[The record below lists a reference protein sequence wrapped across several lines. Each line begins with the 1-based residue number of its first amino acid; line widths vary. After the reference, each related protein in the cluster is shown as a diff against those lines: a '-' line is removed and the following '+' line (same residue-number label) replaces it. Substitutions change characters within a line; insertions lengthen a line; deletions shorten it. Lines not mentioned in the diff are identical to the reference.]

1 MASIR
6 IRDGKY
12 QVNIRRRGYP
22 TVTRTFTSRRAAKSW
37 SKTTEFQMERGE
49 FNPHSNITVDQLIK
63 RYSQEVVPN
72 FSGNNPAK
80 YRCKTLRRLL
90 GKYRV
95 AELTPATLASYR
107 DQRLQT
113 IQPNSLRREFGLL
126 SAAINTAVI
135 DWGISIPSNPV
146 QFVRVPKFDD
156 RRERRLEDREEE
168 RLLDTAPPQYQ
179 RYIILALETAMRRS
193 ELLRMRKSHIDFD
206 KRTLLIPVTKNGKP
220 RTIPLSTSAIKAIK
234 DQLQIFSDPNVISFE
249 RDPLIFTFSLR
260 MFRRTFDR
268 IREELNM
275 KDWKPHDMR
284 HEATSRLFEKGFSI
298 VEVASITGHE
308 DFKMLKRYTHIKP
321 ESLVA
326 RLG

>member
-1 MASIR
+1 MGYIR
-6 IRDGKY
+6 AREGRY
-12 QVNIRRRGYP
+12 QANVRRKGYT
-22 TVTRTFTSRRAAKSW
+22 TVTKTFTSREAAKSW
-37 SKTTEFQMERGE
+37 TKATEIQMERGE
-49 FNPHSNITVDQLIK
+49 FNPHSNMTVAELLK
-63 RYSQEVVPN
+63 RYEKEIVPQ
-72 FSGNNPAK
+72 FKGSSPAL
-80 YRCKTLRRLL
+80 YRCKTLRRML
-90 GKYRV
+90 GKFRV
-95 AELTPATLASYR
+95 AEITPATLASYR
-107 DQRLQT
+107 DERLKT

-146 QFVRVPKFDD
+146 QFVRIPKFDD
-156 RRERRLEDREEE
+156 RRDRRLEDGEEE
-168 RLLDTAPPQYQ
+168 RLLDTAPSQYQ

-206 KRTLLIPVTKNGKP
+206 KRTLLIPVTKNGKS
-220 RTIPLSTSAIKAIK
+220 RTIPLSTRAIKSIR
-234 DQLQIFSDPNVISFE
+234 DQLQIFSDPNVISIE

-260 MFRRTFDR
+260 MFRRAFDR
-268 IREELNM
+268 LREKLNM

-308 DFKMLKRYTHIKP
+308 DLKMLKRYTHIKP
-321 ESLVA
+321 ETLVA

>member
-6 IRDGKY
+6 MRDGKY
-12 QVNIRRRGYP
+12 QVNIRRKGYP

-37 SKTTEFQMERGE
+37 SKTTEIQMERGE
-49 FNPHSNITVDQLIK
+49 FNPHSNITVDELIK
-63 RYSQEVVPN
+63 KYEKEIVPQ
-72 FSGNNPAK
+72 FKGSSPAL
-80 YRCKTLRRLL
+80 YRCNTLRRML

-95 AELTPATLASYR
+95 AEITPATLASYR
-107 DQRLQT
+107 DERLQT
-113 IQPNSLRREFGLL
+113 IQPNSLRREFSLL

-135 DWGISIPSNPV
+135 DWSISIPSNPV

-156 RRERRLEDREEE
+156 RRDRRLEDGEEE

-179 RYIILALETAMRRS
+179 RYIILAIETAMRRS
-193 ELLRMRKSHIDFD
+193 ELLLMRKSHIDFD
-206 KRTLLIPVTKNGKP
+206 KRTLLIPVTKNGKS
-220 RTIPLSTSAIKAIK
+220 RTIPLSTRAIKAIRG
-234 DQLQIFSDPNVISFE
+234 QLQIFSDPNVIPIEHDS
-249 RDPLIFTFSLR
+249 LIFTFSLR

-268 IREELNM
+268 IREKLNM
-275 KDWKPHDMR
+275 KDWKPHDLR

-308 DFKMLKRYTHIKP
+308 DLKMLKRYTHLRA
-321 ESLVA
+321 EDLVG

>member
-1 MASIR
+1 MGYIR
-6 IRDGKY
+6 AREGRY
-12 QVNIRRRGYP
+12 QANVRRKGYT
-22 TVTRTFTSRRAAKSW
+22 TVTKTFTSREAAKSW
-37 SKTTEFQMERGE
+37 SKTTEIQMERGE
-49 FNPHSNITVDQLIK
+49 FNPHSSITVDELIK
-63 RYSQEVVPN
+63 RYTKEVVPK
-72 FSGNNPAK
+72 FKGSNPAL

-107 DQRLQT
+107 DERLQT

-126 SAAINTAVI
+126 SAAINTAAI

-156 RRERRLEDREEE
+156 RRVRRLEDGEEE

-179 RYIILALETAMRRS
+179 RYIILAIETAMRRS

-220 RTIPLSTSAIKAIK
+220 RTIPLSTKAIKAIR
-234 DQLQIFSDPNVISFE
+234 DQLQIVSDPNVIPIE
-249 RDPLIFTFSLR
+249 RDSLIFTFSLR

-268 IREELNM
+268 IRKKLNM
-275 KDWKPHDMR
+275 KDWKPHDLR
-284 HEATSRLFEKGFSI
+284 HETTSRLFEKGFSI
-298 VEVASITGHE
+298 VEVASITGH
-308 DFKMLKRYTHIKP
+308 DDLKMLKRYTHLRA
-321 ESLVA
+321 ENLVK

>member
-6 IRDGKY
+6 MRDGKY
-12 QVNIRRRGYP
+12 QVNIRRKGYP

-37 SKTTEFQMERGE
+37 SKTTEIQMERGE
-49 FNPHSNITVDQLIK
+49 FNPHSNITVDELIK
-63 RYSQEVVPN
+63 KYEKEIVPQ
-72 FSGNNPAK
+72 FKGSSPAL
-80 YRCKTLRRLL
+80 YRCRTLRRML

-95 AELTPATLASYR
+95 AEITPATLASYR
-107 DQRLQT
+107 DERLQT
-113 IQPNSLRREFGLL
+113 IQPNSLRREFSLL

-156 RRERRLEDREEE
+156 RRDRRLEDGEEE

-179 RYIILALETAMRRS
+179 RYIVLALETAMRRS
-193 ELLRMRKSHIDFD
+193 ELLRMRKSHIDFG
-206 KRTLLIPVTKNGKP
+206 KRTLLIPVTKNGKS
-220 RTIPLSTSAIKAIK
+220 RTIPLSTRAIKAIRG
-234 DQLQIFSDPNVISFE
+234 QLQIFSDPNVIPIEHDS
-249 RDPLIFTFSLR
+249 LIFTFSLR

-268 IREELNM
+268 IRDKLNM

-308 DFKMLKRYTHIKP
+308 DLKMLKRYTHLRA
-321 ESLVA
+321 EDLVG

>member
-6 IRDGKY
+6 MRDGKY
-12 QVNIRRRGYP
+12 QVNIRRKGYP

-37 SKTTEFQMERGE
+37 SKTTEIQMERGE
-49 FNPHSNITVDQLIK
+49 FNPHSNITVDELIK
-63 RYSQEVVPN
+63 KYEKEIVPQ
-72 FSGNNPAK
+72 FKGSSPAL
-80 YRCKTLRRLL
+80 YRCRTLRRML

-95 AELTPATLASYR
+95 AEITPATLASYR
-107 DQRLQT
+107 DERLQT
-113 IQPNSLRREFGLL
+113 IQPNSLRREFSLL

-135 DWGISIPSNPV
+135 DWSISIPSNPV

-156 RRERRLEDREEE
+156 RRDRRLEDGEEE

-179 RYIILALETAMRRS
+179 RYIVLALETAMRRS
-193 ELLRMRKSHIDFD
+193 ELLRMRKSHIDFG
-206 KRTLLIPVTKNGKP
+206 KRTLLIPVTKNGKS
-220 RTIPLSTSAIKAIK
+220 RTIPLSTRAIKAIRG
-234 DQLQIFSDPNVISFE
+234 QLQIFSDPNVIPIEHDS
-249 RDPLIFTFSLR
+249 LIFTFSLR

-268 IREELNM
+268 IRDKLNM

-308 DFKMLKRYTHIKP
+308 DLKMLKRYTHLRA
-321 ESLVA
+321 EDLVK

>member
-1 MASIR
+1 MGYIR
-6 IRDGKY
+6 AREGRY
-12 QVNIRRRGYP
+12 QANVRRKGY
-22 TVTRTFTSRRAAKSW
+22 TIVTKTFTSREAAKSW
-37 SKTTEFQMERGE
+37 TKATEIQMERGE
-49 FNPHSNITVDQLIK
+49 FNPHSNMTVAELLK
-63 RYSQEVVPN
+63 RYEKEIVPQ
-72 FSGNNPAK
+72 FKGSSPAL
-80 YRCKTLRRLL
+80 YRCKTLRRML
-90 GKYRV
+90 GKFRV
-95 AELTPATLASYR
+95 AEITPATLASYR
-107 DQRLQT
+107 DERLKT

-146 QFVRVPKFDD
+146 QFVRIPKFDD
-156 RRERRLEDREEE
+156 RRDRRLEDGEEE
-168 RLLDTAPPQYQ
+168 RLLDTAPSQYQ

-206 KRTLLIPVTKNGKP
+206 KRTLLIPVTKNGKS
-220 RTIPLSTSAIKAIK
+220 RTIPLSTRAIKAIR
-234 DQLQIFSDPNVISFE
+234 DQLQIFSDPNVISIE

-260 MFRRTFDR
+260 MFRRAFDR
-268 IREELNM
+268 LREKLNM

-308 DFKMLKRYTHIKP
+308 DLKMLKRYTHIKP
-321 ESLVA
+321 ETLVA

>member
-6 IRDGKY
+6 MRDGKY
-12 QVNIRRRGYP
+12 QVNIRRKGYP

-37 SKTTEFQMERGE
+37 SKTTKIQMERGE
-49 FNPHSNITVDQLIK
+49 FNPHSNITVDELIK
-63 RYSQEVVPN
+63 KYEKEIVPQ
-72 FSGNNPAK
+72 FKGSSPAL
-80 YRCKTLRRLL
+80 YRCRTLRRML

-95 AELTPATLASYR
+95 AEITPATLASYR
-107 DQRLQT
+107 DERLQT
-113 IQPNSLRREFGLL
+113 IQPNSLRREFSLL

-135 DWGISIPSNPV
+135 DWSISIPSNPV

-156 RRERRLEDREEE
+156 RRDRRLEDGEEE

-179 RYIILALETAMRRS
+179 RYIVLALETAMRRS
-193 ELLRMRKSHIDFD
+193 ELLRMRKSHIDFG
-206 KRTLLIPVTKNGKP
+206 KRTLLIPVTKNGKS
-220 RTIPLSTSAIKAIK
+220 RTIPLSTRAIKAIRG
-234 DQLQIFSDPNVISFE
+234 QLQIFSDPNVIPIEHDS
-249 RDPLIFTFSLR
+249 LIFTFSLR

-268 IREELNM
+268 IRDKLNM

-308 DFKMLKRYTHIKP
+308 DLKMLKRYTHLRA
-321 ESLVA
+321 EDLVG

>member
-1 MASIR
+1 M
-6 IRDGKY
+6 
-12 QVNIRRRGYP
+12 
-22 TVTRTFTSRRAAKSW
+22 
-37 SKTTEFQMERGE
+37 
-49 FNPHSNITVDQLIK
+49 
-63 RYSQEVVPN
+63 
-72 FSGNNPAK
+72 
-80 YRCKTLRRLL
+80 L
-90 GKYRV
+90 GKHRV

-107 DQRLQT
+107 DERLKT

-156 RRERRLEDREEE
+156 RRDRRLEDGEEE
-168 RLLDTAPPQYQ
+168 RILDAAPPQYQ

>member
-1 MASIR
+1 MGYIR
-6 IRDGKY
+6 AREGRY
-12 QVNIRRRGYP
+12 QANIRRKGYP
-22 TVTRTFTSRRAAKSW
+22 TVTKTFTSREAAKSW
-37 SKTTEFQMERGE
+37 TKATEIRIERGE
-49 FNPHSNITVDQLIK
+49 FDPDSSITVEELIK
-63 RYSQEVVPN
+63 RYATEVVPKQ
-72 FSGNNPAK
+72 SGSNPAL

-95 AELTPATLASYR
+95 AELSPATLASYR
-107 DQRLQT
+107 DERLKT
-113 IQPNSLRREFGLL
+113 IKPNTLKREFGIL

-156 RRERRLEDREEE
+156 RRDRRLEDGEEE

-193 ELLRMRKSHIDFD
+193 ELLRMRKSHIDFG

-220 RTIPLSTSAIKAIK
+220 RTIPLSIRAIKAIK
-234 DQLQIFSDPNVISFE
+234 DQLQIFSDPNVIPIE

-260 MFRRTFDR
+260 MFRRTFDI
-268 IREELNM
+268 IRDKLNM

-308 DFKMLKRYTHIKP
+308 DLKMLKRYTHIKP

>member
-1 MASIR
+1 MGYIR
-6 IRDGKY
+6 AREGRY
-12 QVNIRRRGYP
+12 QANIRRKGYP
-22 TVTRTFTSRRAAKSW
+22 TVTKTFTSREAAKNW
-37 SKTTEFQMERGE
+37 TKATEIRIERGE
-49 FNPHSNITVDQLIK
+49 FDPDSSITVEELIK
-63 RYSQEVVPN
+63 RYATEVVPKQ
-72 FSGNNPAK
+72 SGSNPAL

-95 AELTPATLASYR
+95 AELSPATLASYR
-107 DQRLQT
+107 DERLKT
-113 IQPNSLRREFGLL
+113 IKPNTLKREFGVL

-135 DWGISIPSNPV
+135 DWGISLPSNPV
-146 QFVRVPKFDD
+146 QFVRIPKFDD
-156 RRERRLEDREEE
+156 RRDRRLEDGEEE
-168 RLLDTAPPQYQ
+168 KLLNTAPPQYQ

-206 KRTLLIPVTKNGKP
+206 KKTLLISVTKNGKP
-220 RTIPLSTSAIKAIK
+220 RTIPLSTRAIKAIK

-249 RDPLIFTFSLR
+249 RDPLIFIFSLR

-268 IREELNM
+268 IREKLNM
-275 KDWKPHDMR
+275 KDWKPHDLR

-308 DFKMLKRYTHIKP
+308 NLKMLKRYTHIKP